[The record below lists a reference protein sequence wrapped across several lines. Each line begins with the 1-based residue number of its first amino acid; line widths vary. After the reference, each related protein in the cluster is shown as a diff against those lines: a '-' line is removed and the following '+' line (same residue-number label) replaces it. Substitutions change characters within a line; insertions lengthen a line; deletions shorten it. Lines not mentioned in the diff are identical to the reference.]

1 MFIQC
6 CTAVGFGKEMRVIFL
21 FLQHHVVHIG
31 LGRVVV
37 VDPEKREICDL
48 EELLVRVLLVYA
60 QGFEA
65 GLGELAHE

>member
-1 MFIQC
+1 M
-6 CTAVGFGKEMRVIFL
+6 IFL